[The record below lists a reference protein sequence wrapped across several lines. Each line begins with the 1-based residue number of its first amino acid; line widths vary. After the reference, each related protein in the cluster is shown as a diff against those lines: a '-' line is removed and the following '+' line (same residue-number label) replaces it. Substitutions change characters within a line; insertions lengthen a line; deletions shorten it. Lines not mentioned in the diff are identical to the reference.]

1 MNGGERRERGKGSG
15 GGKGVRAPYNIMK
28 GKEVTVQSIGGTMF
42 EGRFVDIWRDFVILS
57 AVSYTHLT
65 LPTNREV

>member
-15 GGKGVRAPYNIMK
+15 GGKGVRTPYDIIK

-42 EGRFVDIWRDFVILS
+42 EGRFVDI
-57 AVSYTHLT
+57 
-65 LPTNREV
+65 

>member
-15 GGKGVRAPYNIMK
+15 GGKGVRTPYDIMK

-42 EGRFVDIWRDFVILS
+42 ELS
-57 AVSYTHLT
+57 LIHI
-65 LPTNREV
+65 